1 MSRSP
6 LKRALGVLRKLVRRG
21 RAPGPSEHQWLRL
34 ILLVR
39 RLQHGQFAFAQR
51 LDEIRVLTG
60 QLGSFRSD
68 FSALHEQ
75 LASARETAGE
85 LERGLAERLGK
96 LDALPDPEAERAA
109 LEQRLAAL
117 DALAGRLERL
127 AGQAPVE
134 VLPTDE
140 VGALLAQLDELAGR
154 FEASAAAER
163 SAGGQNELAQLYE
176 RIQELADGLASSGG
190 AAQDAAPFAP
200 ASDEALASIS
210 AQLAHLEGALEELI
224 ANAGLANHDETL
236 TRLERLEQ
244 RLERRLEKRGPA
256 RGAAS
261 AAPEE
266 LIPLVARLE
275 ELTLRLEQSPATL
288 PELPDESLV
297 SEGVSARDLE
307 ELRIQLACEQ
317 ESRRRVDSELES
329 SRERLRSSELA
340 RVELETRHTTEM
352 AQMADHVARQ
362 LQRVEDDLKKKK
374 RGLAELTQQNLALQN
389 RLSLLQGTSV
399 PVNPPE
405 PPPAL
410 PSSAPKTTPAPQPA
424 PEPEA

>member
-6 LKRALGVLRKLVRRG
+6 LKRALGSLRKLIRRG

-51 LDEIRVLTG
+51 LDEIRALTG

-68 FSALHEQ
+68 FGALHEQ

-117 DALAGRLERL
+117 DVVTGRLERL
-127 AGQAPVE
+127 AGQAPAE
-134 VLPTDE
+134 ALPGDE
-140 VGALLAQLDELAGR
+140 VGALLAQLGELAGR
-154 FEASAAAER
+154 FEASAEAER

-176 RIQELADGLASSGG
+176 RIQEMAEGLALSGG
-190 AAQDAAPFAP
+190 APPDAVPSAH
-200 ASDEALASIS
+200 ASDEALASIA
-210 AQLAHLEGALEELI
+210 AQLEHLEGAVEALA
-224 ANAGLANHDETL
+224 ANAALASQDETL
-236 TRLERLEQ
+236 ERLERLAQ
-244 RLERRLEKRGPA
+244 RLEKRGPA
-256 RGAAS
+256 RGASS

-288 PELPDESLV
+288 PELPPETLV
-297 SEGVSARDLE
+297 SEGISARDLE

-317 ESRRRVDSELES
+317 ESRRRVDTELEN

-389 RLSLLQGTSV
+389 KLSLLQGTSV

-410 PSSAPKTTPAPQPA
+410 PRSAPKTAPAPQPER
-424 PEPEA
+424 EPDAGA